1 MDDMETQLENEL
13 PGGELPEV
21 VVRQQRRPSPVWLIP
36 LAAVLFGAWLLVQF
50 WLTQGETITVPFP
63 EAEGIQPGVT
73 EVRYKAVSVG
83 KVRKVTLDENL
94 NPLVTLVLSKE
105 ISQSLDCSGQFWVV
119 RPRVRGTEI
128 SGLGTLFSGTYIG
141 MTPKQ
146 VSNSPA
152 AETTN
157 SLCYQVLEDPPRIK
171 PARPGRE
178 FILETDSMGSLD
190 VGSPIFYKQLEVGE
204 VIDYR
209 LVEDTGRI
217 ELTVFINEPFYRF
230 ITANTRFWNASGFDL
245 RVDTSG
251 AEFHMESLSTLIAGG
266 IAFETPPDENTDH
279 AISADGTHFV
289 LYRNYAGSR
298 ERHYANR
305 LYYTLYFDGSLRGL
319 SEGATVEYQGIRVG
333 QVEKIKL
340 YYDQDSNDLRTPV
353 LISIEPERFADDI
366 DLERAPT
373 LIREMVE
380 KGLRAQ
386 LRSGSILTDLLYVAL
401 VFDPNA
407 EKGSISSGQFYDIF
421 PVDNQPTEN
430 VAMAMSALSLEL
442 QETVKK
448 VNRFLEQGKLDET
461 VGNVNGVLEETRST
475 MSKAG
480 AALTDAQRLIRQL
493 DQKTVPGLSSDIS
506 RVAERLDTQTLPML
520 TRDVSRVAERLDTQ
534 TLPQLSRNLN
544 VLTERLDKQTLPML
558 TRDVSRVA
566 ERLDTQTLPQLSRNL
581 NVLTER
587 LDRETLPQLAD
598 NMTRITGTVNNA
610 LQRTTVSA
618 EKVTGAVGRISG
630 DFAKTTEALN
640 KTLVRLQNTMGH
652 LDRLLARNSPTQ
664 YQLDQMMQ
672 EVTLMS
678 RSLRTLAETLQKQ
691 PESVLRGKREQ

>member
-1 MDDMETQLENEL
+1 
-13 PGGELPEV
+13 
-21 VVRQQRRPSPVWLIP
+21 
-36 LAAVLFGAWLLVQF
+36 
-50 WLTQGETITVPFP
+50 
-63 EAEGIQPGVT
+63 
-73 EVRYKAVSVG
+73 
-83 KVRKVTLDENL
+83 
-94 NPLVTLVLSKE
+94 
-105 ISQSLDCSGQFWVV
+105 
-119 RPRVRGTEI
+119 
-128 SGLGTLFSGTYIG
+128 
-141 MTPKQ
+141 
-146 VSNSPA
+146 
-152 AETTN
+152 
-157 SLCYQVLEDPPRIK
+157 
-171 PARPGRE
+171 
-178 FILETDSMGSLD
+178 
-190 VGSPIFYKQLEVGE
+190 QLEVGE

-544 VLTERLDKQTLPML
+544 VLTERLD
-558 TRDVSRVA
+558 
-566 ERLDTQTLPQLSRNL
+566 
-581 NVLTER
+581 
-587 LDRETLPQLAD
+587 RETLPQLAD